1 MEPKNFLDA
10 AASAGKYLLALPS
23 LTKGEN
29 ALKVLAPDTQFAV
42 VGEFLQ
48 VEKGVKMV
56 SLFDATSQNYFTGYV
71 AVTPGKLQIY
81 RDNQLLAEY
90 ALTDVKA
97 VYGMTKDKVGM
108 VGIWWGDDGLGI
120 SFDWRGLTLAVP
132 DKTFMVR
139 QVTPIMGVQF
149 ESKASGF
156 NGGFDQLMKRI
167 DTGGGYIVTVKKS
180 SQVLF
185 YLLFFGIIMAALAA
199 VIFTKK

>member
-71 AVTPGKLQIY
+71 AITPGMLQLY